1 MDPAGIVGLVA
12 SRLIALDKNPGV
24 CPIGVGEV
32 VRRIISRT
40 ILSVVKLDILEAAG
54 YSQLCAGQDAGN
66 EAAVHGIAMR
76 AIYDNPSTE
85 AVLLA
90 DASNAFNNLNH
101 QIALRNIQTLCP
113 SLSTVLI
120 NTYREDV
127 PLFIDNHCILS
138 LLYRRFEREKQRKYE
153 QRIREMEMGCF
164 TPLVFST
171 FGGMSTICNIFFK
184 RLASLLADKR
194 DVSYDVVMSWHR
206 CRVSFSPLRSAYEGP
221 SHLRVMLLLV
231 FKPLIWLYQR
241 DGCP

>member
-1 MDPAGIVGLVA
+1 MISLKLLV
-12 SRLIALDKNPGV
+12 
-24 CPIGVGEV
+24 
-32 VRRIISRT
+32 IS
-40 ILSVVKLDILEAAG
+40 
-54 YSQLCAGQDAGN
+54 SQLCTGQDAGN

-90 DASNAFNNLNH
+90 DASNAFNNLNR
-101 QIALRNIQTLCP
+101 QIALRNIQMLCP

-153 QRIREMEMGCF
+153 QRIREVEMGCF

-171 FGGMSTICNIFFK
+171 FEGMSTICNIFS
-184 RLASLLADKR
+184 RDLPPCLLTR
-194 DVSYDVVMSWHR
+194 GTFLMMW
-206 CRVSFSPLRSAYEGP
+206 
-221 SHLRVMLLLV
+221 
-231 FKPLIWLYQR
+231 
-241 DGCP
+241 